1 MTTRQSRA
9 PAARALRCLEAA
21 AWTVGALIVTTY
33 MGSRWWY
40 AQARDEAVAAFD
52 EAQGRIERSG
62 LQIGPA
68 DMSTWSAER
77 IERYRQAAN
86 DAGTPLALLQIPALK
101 LVVPVFEGTSEQ
113 NLNRGAGRIEGTALP
128 GEPGNVGIAAHRD
141 GFFRALK
148 DVKVGDVL
156 LLERLGT
163 IDTYEIVSTT
173 IVDPSDV
180 SVLAPTATS
189 SVTLVTCYPFYFVG
203 SAPKRFIVR
212 ANRTEGEK
220 RRLPVKVRQASGS
233 ASHQGGEFS
242 ATAA

>member
-1 MTTRQSRA
+1 V
-9 PAARALRCLEAA
+9 A

-40 AQARDEAVAAFD
+40 AQARDEAVAAFE
-52 EAQGRIERSG
+52 EAQGDIERPGASVE
-62 LQIGPA
+62 PA
-68 DMSTWSAER
+68 DMSTWSSKR
-77 IERYRQAAN
+77 IEQYREAVRA
-86 DAGTPLALLQIPALK
+86 AGTPLALLQIPSLK

-113 NLNRGAGRIEGTALP
+113 NLNRGAGRIEGTALL
-128 GEPGNVGIAAHRD
+128 GETGNVGIAAHRD

-148 DVKVGDVL
+148 DVKVGDLL

-163 IDTYEIVSTT
+163 VDTYEVVSTT

-203 SAPKRFIVR
+203 SAPQRFIVR
-212 ANRTEGEK
+212 AERADDKKG
-220 RRLPVKVRQASGS
+220 RLPVKVRQASGS
-233 ASHQGGEFS
+233 ASHQGEEMS